1 MTAIIDYGL
10 GNLKSVQNALD
21 KIGER
26 NEIISQN
33 TDFSK
38 FDKMILPGVG
48 AFKDAMSS
56 LRKKEMIEPIINFIN
71 SQKPFLGICLGMQ
84 LLFEKSDEF
93 GENKGLGVLK
103 GRVVKFDKN
112 KFTNNTKVPQN
123 GWNTIKQ
130 TKENPL
136 FKGLEN
142 EFYLYFNHSYHIIC
156 DESLICTKTEYG
168 YEFASGIYKDNIFG
182 FQPHPE
188 KSHANGLKILQNFTE
203 L

>member
-21 KIGER
+21 KIGAK
-26 NEIISQN
+26 NEIVRKN

-38 FDKMILPGVG
+38 FERMILPGVG
-48 AFKDAMSS
+48 AFKDAMNY
-56 LRKKEMIEPIINFIN
+56 LEQHKMKEPIINFIN
-71 SQKPFLGICLGMQ
+71 SKKPFLGICLGMQ

-93 GENKGLGVLK
+93 GETKGLGILK
-103 GRVVKFDKN
+103 GRVAKFDE
-112 KFTNNTKVPQN
+112 NNFKSHIKIPQN
-123 GWNTIKQ
+123 GWNTMKQ
-130 TKENPL
+130 TKQNPL
-136 FKGLEN
+136 FKDLED

-156 DESLICTKTEYG
+156 DESLICGKTDYG

-188 KSHANGLKILQNFTE
+188 KSHKIGLKILENFTE